1 MKKILAS
8 LSLRQ
13 RITIAIVALVAG
25 SGLYSLVHWKR
36 EADFRPLV
44 TGLAAEDAAGVVQK
58 LKESGVEYRLPEGGG
73 TVLVPSQRLAEMR
86 LTLAAAGLP
95 KTGGLDSNSSTRPTW
110 ARPSSPNT

>member
-8 LSLRQ
+8 LTLRQ

-73 TVLVPSQRLAEMR
+73 AVLVPIATPCGDAAYSGRGRAAENR
-86 LTLAAAGLP
+86 ADRIRAL
-95 KTGGLDSNSSTRPTW
+95 R
-110 ARPSSPNT
+110 